1 MNDNT
6 VAAKITS
13 NGTELCYESLKNE
26 SQKMQT
32 DLSNP
37 KSGLKVLKNRSTLS
51 FKLAKGMRRTI
62 IREYTGSE
70 RPTGAWCLLQL
81 SLQTTVSEVPLLAFN
96 PQKRPLWFSLT
107 QPKGTAVFLW
117 ACSICHDLAH
127 SFHHGEKVDFL
138 SFYVF
143 PSILHHW
150 TSISGKS
157 AR

>member
-6 VAAKITS
+6 LAVKITS

-26 SQKMQT
+26 SHKTQT
-32 DLSNP
+32 DSSNP

-51 FKLAKGMRRTI
+51 FKLAKGMRGAI

-81 SLQTTVSEVPLLAFN
+81 SLQTTVSEVPLLAFK

-107 QPKGTAVFLW
+107 QPKGTAVSCEHVPFAMTLHTVF
-117 ACSICHDLAH
+117 SM
-127 SFHHGEKVDFL
+127 ETKVDFL

-150 TSISGKS
+150 TSISGRS